1 MVTRTSRE
9 WRRVALVTPERR
21 FDLAIPV
28 DDTLDEAVRRLGL
41 SFVPGRHVLLDR
53 SGRES
58 ALSMRGI
65 DVEDGALF
73 AIVELGAGTDV
84 PAAVRARTSR
94 RESAVLWWLLGSVAV
109 LLTALVLS
117 DAGTMLLPDPVVR
130 ILLGGTLCLAA
141 AGIALAG
148 VAHRRRD
155 ALVGASALALLAP
168 YALAFAGG
176 AAAIPPQLEQS
187 AHLAVAAGLLA
198 ASIVSALV
206 TVALPL
212 ARLRTGASAATVV
225 LLVLTAIW
233 GVALLAGWGM
243 PAAAAISVG
252 LVPLALRALPSLLVD
267 VDEGYHIDYAAFMSS
282 RWTVRGAIPEDPG
295 PVTMPAVRTVVDGA
309 EAGTVVGTVLFSLL
323 PPVLVP
329 LLVPGLASP
338 DALVVGGT
346 IGLFATLV
354 IALLLAPRRTA
365 TPALRWAPRAAAA
378 VVVVEIAVALTVA
391 ASTTGSGPLL
401 LTIAAGGLLAIGLV
415 AAGTL
420 VPISRGAAS
429 LGWSRLADA
438 FDWLA
443 VALALPAALLA
454 ADGIDLL
461 RGMMAA

>member
-21 FDLAIPV
+21 YDLAIPV

-65 DVEDGALF
+65 DIDDGSLF
-73 AIVELGAGTDV
+73 AIVEVASGSGSSAQARPGGA
-84 PAAVRARTSR
+84 AR

-109 LLTALVLS
+109 LLAALVLS
-117 DAGTMLLPDPVVR
+117 DAGRSLLPDPLVR
-130 ILLGGTLCLAA
+130 ILVGGAVCLAA

-155 ALVGASALALLAP
+155 ALTGGAALSLLAP
-168 YALAFAGG
+168 FALAFAGG

-187 AHLAVAAGLLA
+187 AHLAVASGLLA

-206 TVALPL
+206 TVALPV
-212 ARLRTGASAATVV
+212 ARLRSGASAATVV
-225 LLVLTAIW
+225 LLVLTGIW
-233 GVALLAGWGM
+233 GVTLLAGWGM
-243 PAAAAISVG
+243 PAAAAISAG

-295 PVTMPAVRTVVDGA
+295 PVTLPAVRSIVDGA
-309 EAGTVVGTVLFSLL
+309 EAGTVVGTVLFSLA

-329 LLVPGLASP
+329 LLLPGLASP

-346 IGLFATLV
+346 IGLLSALV
-354 IALLLAPRRTA
+354 VALVLAPRRTA
-365 TPALRWAPRAAAA
+365 TPALRWAPRAAAGL
-378 VVVVEIAVALTVA
+378 VVVEVAVALAVA
-391 ASTTGSGPLL
+391 FPPLL
-401 LTIAAGGLLAIGLV
+401 LTVAAGGLLVVAFV
-415 AAGTL
+415 AAAAL
-420 VPISRGAAS
+420 VPIARGAAS

-438 FDWLA
+438 FEWLA
-443 VALALPAALLA
+443 VVLALPAALLA
-454 ADGIDLL
+454 ADGIDVL

>member
-1 MVTRTSRE
+1 
-9 WRRVALVTPERR
+9 
-21 FDLAIPV
+21 
-28 DDTLDEAVRRLGL
+28 
-41 SFVPGRHVLLDR
+41 
-53 SGRES
+53 
-58 ALSMRGI
+58 
-65 DVEDGALF
+65 
-73 AIVELGAGTDV
+73 
-84 PAAVRARTSR
+84 
-94 RESAVLWWLLGSVAV
+94 VLWWLLGSVAV
-109 LLTALVLS
+109 LLAALVLS
-117 DAGTMLLPDPVVR
+117 DAGRVLLPDPVAR

-155 ALVGASALALLAP
+155 ALAGASALALLAP

-176 AAAIPPQLEQS
+176 AAAIPPQLEQ
-187 AHLAVAAGLLA
+187 AGHLAVAAGLLA
-198 ASIVSALV
+198 AAIVSALV

-309 EAGTVVGTVLFSLL
+309 EAGTVVGTVLFSLA
-323 PPVLVP
+323 PPLLVP
-329 LLVPGLASP
+329 LLLPGLASP
-338 DALVVGGT
+338 DALVFGGT
-346 IGLFATLV
+346 IGLLATLV
-354 IALLLAPRRTA
+354 VALLLAPRRTA

-391 ASTTGSGPLL
+391 FPPLL
-401 LTIAAGGLLAIGLV
+401 LTIAAGGLLAVGLV
-415 AAGTL
+415 AAATL
-420 VPISRGAAS
+420 VPIARGAAS

-454 ADGIDLL
+454 ADGIDVL